1 MPTLDLS
8 ADALKEVVRTKYR
21 AIAEGIDTCCGT
33 SSSCGGD
40 EAALWLDVS
49 DDYAGAEEIAAEA
62 DLNLGCGLPTQYADL
77 QPGERVLDLGSG
89 AGMDAFVARRDVGG
103 EGHVHGVDMT
113 EEMVTK
119 ARTNADKLG
128 HENVT
133 FAVGDIEALPVED
146 DSFDV
151 ALSNCVLNLVPDKA
165 QAFAEIARV
174 LRPGGRFAISDIVRT
189 GALPAPLRTAAEVY
203 VGCVAGAMERT
214 DYLALLREVGFED
227 VTVVAE
233 TNIDL
238 PGEMLAKYLSGEGQ
252 QQVRSER
259 GLIQSITVTGRRPSR

>member
-1 MPTLDLS
+1 MSPPTPS
-8 ADALKEVVRTKYR
+8 AHVLKEVVRTKYR
-21 AIAEGIDTCCGT
+21 AIAKGTDSCCGP
-33 SSSCGGD
+33 SSSCGPDADLG
-40 EAALWLDVS
+40 LDVS
-49 DDYAGAEEIAAEA
+49 DHYGDAEDIAAEA
-62 DLNLGCGLPTQYADL
+62 DLNLGCGRPTQYADL

-89 AGMDAFVARRDVGG
+89 AGMDAFVARRDVGT
-103 EGHVHGVDMT
+103 EGHVHGVDIT

-189 GALPAPLRTAAEVY
+189 GSLPAPLRTAAELY
-203 VGCVAGAMERT
+203 VGCVAGAMERA

-227 VTVVAE
+227 VTVVVE

-238 PGEMLAKYLSGEGQ
+238 PGEMLVKYLSGEGQ
-252 QQVRSER
+252 QQVQSER
-259 GLIQSITVTGRRPSR
+259 GLIQSITVTGRVPAR

>member
-1 MPTLDLS
+1 MSPPTPS
-8 ADALKEVVRTKYR
+8 AHVLKEVVRTKYR
-21 AIAEGIDTCCGT
+21 AIAKGTDSCCGP
-33 SSSCGGD
+33 SSSCGPDADLG
-40 EAALWLDVS
+40 LDVS
-49 DDYAGAEEIAAEA
+49 DHYGDAEDIAAEA
-62 DLNLGCGLPTQYADL
+62 DLNLGCGRPTQYADL

-89 AGMDAFVARRDVGG
+89 AGMDAFVARRDVGT
-103 EGHVHGVDMT
+103 EGHVHGVDIT

-174 LRPGGRFAISDIVRT
+174 LRPGGRFAISDIVRVGT
-189 GALPAPLRTAAEVY
+189 LPDPLREAAELH
-203 VGCVAGAMERT
+203 VGCVAGAMERA
-214 DYLALLREVGFED
+214 DYLALIREAGFED
-227 VTVVAE
+227 VMVGAEKTV
-233 TNIDL
+233 DL
-238 PGEMLAKYLSGEGQ
+238 PDALLEKHLDPDARRAFQEDGGT
-252 QQVRSER
+252 
-259 GLIQSITVTGRRPSR
+259 IQSITVTGRSPAR